1 MPEWLGGVMLLA
13 VSALIGNAVAEEPAA
28 ARDLSWLL
36 VPQEEIRAYTAYRAA
51 GRITIDGKLDEAAW
65 KLAPRSPRF
74 VDIISGKAT
83 RFSTQA
89 RVLWDDDCLYVGF
102 EVEEPD
108 VQARLTRR
116 DAPIYTENDVEVF
129 IAGEAGYYELE
140 INALG
145 TLYEAFFVWQSDYVS
160 GGFAADPSFRR
171 DAKGVI
177 NFNGVGFKSH
187 PRGRRIGFMRWDFP
201 GLRSAVH
208 VDGTL
213 NDDSDRDNGWSV
225 EFAFPWHSAGMHALA
240 RADKRAVP
248 PHDGD
253 TWRIDF
259 SRFNR
264 KKHGPGDSGGW
275 VWSRH
280 GAWDSHIPECF
291 VKVTFSREVPKA
303 GVAGPGAE

>member
-1 MPEWLGGVMLLA
+1 
-13 VSALIGNAVAEEPAA
+13 
-28 ARDLSWLL
+28 
-36 VPQEEIRAYTAYRAA
+36 
-51 GRITIDGKLDEAAW
+51 
-65 KLAPRSPRF
+65 
-74 VDIISGKAT
+74 
-83 RFSTQA
+83 
-89 RVLWDDDCLYVGF
+89 
-102 EVEEPD
+102 
-108 VQARLTRR
+108 
-116 DAPIYTENDVEVF
+116 
-129 IAGEAGYYELE
+129 EAGYYELE

-248 PHDGD
+248 PHDG
-253 TWRIDF
+253 
-259 SRFNR
+259 
-264 KKHGPGDSGGW
+264 
-275 VWSRH
+275 
-280 GAWDSHIPECF
+280 
-291 VKVTFSREVPKA
+291 
-303 GVAGPGAE
+303 